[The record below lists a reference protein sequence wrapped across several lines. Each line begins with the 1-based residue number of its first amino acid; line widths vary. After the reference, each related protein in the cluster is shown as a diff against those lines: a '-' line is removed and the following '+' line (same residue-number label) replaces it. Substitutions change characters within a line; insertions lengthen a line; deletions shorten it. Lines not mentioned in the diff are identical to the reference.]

1 MNRIANAINGRVE
14 PSASGRS
21 APVFNPATGEQTA
34 ELGLSSAAEVGKAV
48 AAAKEAAPAW
58 GSTPPTSPA

>member
-1 MNRIANAINGRVE
+1 MERIANAINGSVQ
-14 PSASGRS
+14 PSSSGRS

-48 AAAKEAAPAW
+48 AAA
-58 GSTPPTSPA
+58 